1 MKVLFDHQLFSY
13 QRYGGASKYFAE
25 LLANLPREMWETT
38 TIFSNNEYVKS
49 LNLFK
54 CKHFLLNKYFRG
66 QGRIMNE
73 LNKPHSIKIIKE
85 QNFDVFHET
94 HFETYCLKPLGNK
107 PMVTTFHDINF
118 STFNK
123 NPKIVKLQ
131 RKSLERA
138 DHVITISENTKKD
151 MMRLFDIDE
160 SKITVI
166 YHGIEPVDL
175 SSLPRTKL
183 IKEPYILYVGSRSGN
198 KNFDRFIQ
206 AFAELHKKCPE
217 ILLVCTRSVFS
228 KTEKEN
234 MNNLGCLDSVK
245 YIGANE
251 GEMLRLYRDCE
262 FFVFP
267 SLYEGFG
274 MPLLEAMACGA
285 PVACSNASCF
295 PEIAKDAALYFEPTS
310 IDDMKEKMIHLLEDE
325 NLRNELI
332 MKGET
337 RVKDFSWKK
346 CAEEHMKVYEALI

>member
-25 LLANLPREMWETT
+25 LLANLPREIWETT

-49 LNLFK
+49 LKLFE
-54 CKHFLLNKYFRG
+54 CKQFLPNKYFRG

-73 LNKPHSIKIIKE
+73 LNKPHSIKILKK
-85 QNFDVFHET
+85 QNFDIFHET

-118 STFNK
+118 STFNN
-123 NPKIVKLQ
+123 NPKIVRLQ
-131 RKSLERA
+131 KKSLARA
-138 DHVITISENTKKD
+138 NHIITISENTKKD
-151 MMRLFDIDE
+151 MLRLFDIEE

-166 YHGIEPVDL
+166 HHGIESVDRNFL
-175 SSLPRTKL
+175 EKERL
-183 IKEPYILYVGSRSGN
+183 IKAPYILYVGARTGN
-198 KNFDRFIQ
+198 KNFDRFIVS
-206 AFAELHKKCPE
+206 FSEFHKKFPE
-217 ILLVCTRSVFS
+217 IFLICTRSDF
-228 KTEKEN
+228 TREEKET
-234 MNNLGCLDSVK
+234 MQKLGCIDAVK
-245 YIGANE
+245 FIGADE
-251 GEMLRLYRDCE
+251 KEMLRLYRDCE

-295 PEIAKDAALYFEPTS
+295 PEIAMDAALYFEPTS
-310 IDDMKEKMIHLLEDE
+310 IDDMKEKMVQLAEDK
-325 NLRNELI
+325 NLRNAFIE
-332 MKGET
+332 KGNC

-346 CAEEHMKVYEALI
+346 CAEEHLKLYESLV

>member
-25 LLANLPREMWETT
+25 LLANLPQEMWETT

-54 CKHFLLNKYFRG
+54 CKHFFPNRYFRG

-73 LNKPHSIKIIKE
+73 LNKPHSIKILKE

-118 STFNK
+118 STFNN
-123 NPKIVKLQ
+123 NPKIVKFQ
-131 RKSLERA
+131 KKSLERA
-138 DHVITISENTKKD
+138 NHVITISENTKKD
-151 MMRLFDIDE
+151 MLRIFDIEE

-175 SSLPRTKL
+175 SLLQRDRL
-183 IKEPYILYVGSRSGN
+183 IKEPYILYVGARNGN

-206 AFAELHKKCPE
+206 AFSEFHKKFPE
-217 ILLVCTRSVFS
+217 ILLICTRSAFTKS
-228 KTEKEN
+228 EKEN
-234 MNNLGCLDSVK
+234 FEKLGCINSVRF
-245 YIGANE
+245 IGANE
-251 GEMLRLYRDCE
+251 SEMQRLYRDCE

-274 MPLLEAMACGA
+274 MPLLEAMTCNA
-285 PVACSNASCF
+285 PIICSNASCF

-310 IDDMKEKMIHLLEDE
+310 VDDMKEKMIHLLEDKT
-325 NLRNELI
+325 LREELSA
-332 MKGET
+332 KGKS

-346 CAEEHMKVYEALI
+346 CAEEHMKVYESLI